1 MIHKDEALLEEISKL
16 ENYIQAELNVKAVD
30 YDTDEGAYISLY
42 AKPNSPVLGKRLGK
56 TFGAYRQKI
65 DGLSSAAIDELQ
77 QQGDIRIDDEVF
89 SVDDILVFREAKAG
103 TDAISDRFISIDLKC
118 ELTPALIREGLARE
132 VVNRI
137 QNTRKDLG
145 LNVVDRI
152 GLTLHAS
159 PALAAAIAEHREHIM
174 KDTLALQLDMA
185 AAPLATSFDIDDEQ
199 LSIAIVRLA

>member
-1 MIHKDEALLEEISKL
+1 M
-16 ENYIQAELNVKAVD
+16 
-30 YDTDEGAYISLY
+30 
-42 AKPNSPVLGKRLGK
+42 NSP
-56 TFGAYRQKI
+56 
-65 DGLSSAAIDELQ
+65 
-77 QQGDIRIDDEVF
+77 
-89 SVDDILVFREAKAG
+89 
-103 TDAISDRFISIDLKC
+103 
-118 ELTPALIREGLARE
+118 PALIREGLARE